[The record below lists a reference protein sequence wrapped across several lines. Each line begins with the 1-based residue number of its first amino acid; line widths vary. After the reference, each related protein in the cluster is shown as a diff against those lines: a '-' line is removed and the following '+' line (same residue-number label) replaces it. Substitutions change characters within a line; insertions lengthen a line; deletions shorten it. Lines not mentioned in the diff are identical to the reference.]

1 MKLTEIRFAGSGGQG
16 LILCAR
22 MLLRALG
29 ADGRLAAQTQNYE
42 PTSRGGLCHSDIVLG
57 DAATG
62 GGGGGDGGG
71 VDYPLVT
78 GLDYLVVLDA
88 VGLQGS
94 VPLLKPGALVITDKR
109 LVREAPPSD
118 FSHHALPLTDR
129 AIALGSH
136 RVANIVGLGVLSA
149 LADLCPRPRLETAI
163 AEMAP
168 KKFLALNLE
177 ALEAGYAMAGEAAE
191 VRGAA

>member
-29 ADGRLAAQTQNYE
+29 ADGRSAAQTQNYE
-42 PTSRGGLCHSDIVLG
+42 PTSRGGLCHSDIVPG
-57 DAATG
+57 DAAA
-62 GGGGGDGGG
+62 GGDGGG

-88 VGLQGS
+88 VGLAGS

-109 LVREAPPSD
+109 LAPEAPRGD
-118 FSHHALPLTDR
+118 FSHHALALTDR

-149 LADLCPRPRLETAI
+149 LADLCPRPRLERAI

-168 KKFLALNLE
+168 KKFRALNLE
-177 ALEAGYAMAGEAAE
+177 ALEAGYAMAGEVVHA
-191 VRGAA
+191 

>member
-29 ADGRLAAQTQNYE
+29 ADGRSAAQTQNYE

-57 DAATG
+57 DDGA
-62 GGGGGDGGG
+62 GGDGGG

-88 VGLQGS
+88 VGLEGS
-94 VPLLKPGALVITDKR
+94 LPLLKPGALVITDQR
-109 LVREAPPSD
+109 LVREAPRGD

-136 RVANIVGLGVLSA
+136 RVANIVGLGVLTA
-149 LADLCPRPRLETAI
+149 LVDLCPRPRLETAI

-177 ALEAGYAMAGEAAE
+177 ALEAGYAMAGEVAD